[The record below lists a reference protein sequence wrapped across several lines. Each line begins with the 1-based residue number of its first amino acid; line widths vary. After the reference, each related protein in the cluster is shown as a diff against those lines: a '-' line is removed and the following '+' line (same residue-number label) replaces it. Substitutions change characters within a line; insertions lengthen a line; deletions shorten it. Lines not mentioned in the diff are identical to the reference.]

1 MEVRDGNGKN
11 SRVHLAQP
19 TYVWQWRKENF
30 IDKVD
35 NILYQLNKICRKLF
49 ASHVIYKLTL
59 KKLCAKLFKRFGNG
73 SSTDGGIGRGADVCG
88 PVYDDEEE
96 GGGAIGATD

>member
-1 MEVRDGNGKN
+1 MRFGGGGWN

-35 NILYQLNKICRKLF
+35 NILYQLNKIYRKLF

-59 KKLCAKLFKRFGNG
+59 KKLCTKLFKRLEMAARMVELGV
-73 SSTDGGIGRGADVCG
+73 RG
-88 PVYDDEEE
+88 
-96 GGGAIGATD
+96 